1 MEPSPFMITL
11 GLSNVL
17 ALGAL
22 IFRAGKVVS
31 SIERNNQNVGNM
43 RQELHL
49 IAERLTDHGERL
61 ASLEARVK

>member
-1 MEPSPFMITL
+1 MEPSPIMITL
-11 GLSNVL
+11 GLSNII

-31 SIERNNQNVGNM
+31 SIERNNHNVEDM
-43 RQELHL
+43 RQELHM